1 MASMG
6 IKTGIDF
13 GKLMALRAQL
23 AQWLA
28 GECLHGSIA
37 QAGLPKTL
45 RTPEVTA

>member
-1 MASMG
+1 
-6 IKTGIDF
+6 
-13 GKLMALRAQL
+13 MALRAQV

-45 RTPEVTA
+45 RPEEMMA

>member
-1 MASMG
+1 MG
-6 IKTGIDF
+6 IATGIDF
-13 GKLMALRAQL
+13 GKLTALRAQV

-45 RTPEVTA
+45 RLEEIAA

>member
-6 IKTGIDF
+6 IHTGIDF
-13 GKLMALRAQL
+13 GKLMALRTQV

-37 QAGLPKTL
+37 QAGLPKIL
-45 RTPEVTA
+45 QMPEMTA